1 MRQNTNEVKFNRLS
15 AAKLFDVR
23 ASGLK
28 FRVQHAEVVGLH
40 NNDSVSPS

>member
-28 FRVQHAEVVGLH
+28 FRVHHAEVVGLH